1 MAKGDKKRTYK
12 VTEKGVRIID
22 HMEENTILD
31 KSDFVDRAVKY
42 YWVQLQ
48 NGNLNDPVLTDS
60 SGDGIGELDLDTDDG
75 GSSSLMDRLRGKK

>member
-12 VTEKGVRIID
+12 VTDESVQVID

-42 YWVQLQ
+42 YWYQLK
-48 NGNLNDPVLTDS
+48 N
-60 SGDGIGELDLDTDDG
+60 GELDDPILSDDADSIG
-75 GSSSLMDRLRGKK
+75 DLPDVEDSGKESTSIMDRLRGKK